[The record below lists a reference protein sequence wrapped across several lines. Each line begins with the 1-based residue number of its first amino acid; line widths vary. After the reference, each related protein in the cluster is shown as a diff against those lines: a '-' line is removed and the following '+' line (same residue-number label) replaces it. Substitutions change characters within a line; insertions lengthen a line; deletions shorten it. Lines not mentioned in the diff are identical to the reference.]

1 MKVKPIFAILF
12 VALLLTAC
20 GPQQATAPAPT
31 PEAETPQPTITPDPC
46 LTQNLPPEVTRVNS
60 LMREFDD
67 YAELAS
73 NTPQAQLVQL
83 IPEMQRILRAAEDLQ
98 VPSCLTKLKEFQIAH
113 MNVVV
118 KTLMAFMANADAQ
131 LINAGISQAQQT
143 HQQYD
148 AEKARLLGVTLPV
161 PPTYTSVPGTPA
173 AGGTPVL
180 SFVTNTGTEAVV
192 LLSSPDLNAGGI
204 AMLEAGLTTV
214 ALGKTEDGAW
224 IQVEVPG
231 QPGQRAWV
239 DAKLVSVSGE
249 LPVVTP

>member
-1 MKVKPIFAILF
+1 
-12 VALLLTAC
+12 
-20 GPQQATAPAPT
+20 
-31 PEAETPQPTITPDPC
+31 
-46 LTQNLPPEVTRVNS
+46 
-60 LMREFDD
+60 
-67 YAELAS
+67 
-73 NTPQAQLVQL
+73 
-83 IPEMQRILRAAEDLQ
+83 
-98 VPSCLTKLKEFQIAH
+98 

-131 LINAGISQAQQT
+131 LIGAGITQAQQT

-148 AEKARLLGVTLPV
+148 TEKARLLGVTLPA
-161 PPTYTSVPGTPA
+161 PPTYTSAPGTPG
-173 AGGTPVL
+173 AGGTPAL
-180 SFVTNTGTEAVV
+180 SFVTNIGTEAVV
-192 LLSSPDLNAGGI
+192 LRSSPDLNAGGI

-239 DAKLVSVSGE
+239 DARLVAVSGE